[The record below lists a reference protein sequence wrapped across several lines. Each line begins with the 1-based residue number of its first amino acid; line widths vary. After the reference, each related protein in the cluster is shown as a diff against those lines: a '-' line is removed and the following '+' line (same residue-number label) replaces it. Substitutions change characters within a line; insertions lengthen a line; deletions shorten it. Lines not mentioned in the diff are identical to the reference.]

1 VTHIFLKP
9 VAGRDTPNPA
19 KGGAL
24 LPVEGDSVPLN
35 AYWQRR
41 INDGD
46 VVKAEPVEP
55 PAEAPKAP
63 KAGKQG
69 SASA

>member
-1 VTHIFLKP
+1 MTQIYLKP
-9 VAGRDTPNPA
+9 VAGRDCPDPA

-24 LPVEGDSVPLN
+24 LPEKGDSVPLN

-46 VVKAEPVEP
+46 VIKAEPE
-55 PAEAPKAP
+55 KAP
-63 KAGKQG
+63 KATTKAVKPADNG
-69 SASA
+69 SAEA

>member
-1 VTHIFLKP
+1 MTQIYLKP
-9 VAGRDTPNPA
+9 VAGRDSPDPA

-24 LPVEGDSVPLN
+24 LPEKGDSVPLN

-46 VVKAEPVEP
+46 VVKAEPE
-55 PAEAPKAP
+55 KAP
-63 KAGKQG
+63 KPTVKAARPADNG
-69 SASA
+69 SAEA

>member
-1 VTHIFLKP
+1 MTQIYVKP
-9 VAGRDTPNPA
+9 VAGRDTPDPA

-24 LPVEGDSVPLN
+24 LPAGGDSVPLN

-46 VVKAEPVEP
+46 VVKGEPAKAAKATTKAAKVADNGS
-55 PAEAPKAP
+55 AEA
-63 KAGKQG
+63 
-69 SASA
+69 

>member
-1 VTHIFLKP
+1 MTRIYLKP
-9 VAGRDTPNPA
+9 MAGRDSPDPD

-24 LPVEGDSVPLN
+24 LPEKGDSVPLN

-46 VVKAEPVEP
+46 VVEVEP
-55 PAEAPKAP
+55 EKTVKAAPKVDKGSAEA
-63 KAGKQG
+63 
-69 SASA
+69 

>member
-1 VTHIFLKP
+1 MTQIYLKP
-9 VAGRDTPNPA
+9 VAGRDSPDPA

-24 LPVEGDSVPLN
+24 LPEKGDSVPLN

-46 VVKAEPVEP
+46 VVKAEPP
-55 PAEAPKAP
+55 KAAKATTKAAQPADNGSAEA
-63 KAGKQG
+63 
-69 SASA
+69 

>member
-1 VTHIFLKP
+1 MP
-9 VAGRDTPNPA
+9 GRDSPDPA

-24 LPVEGDSVPLN
+24 LPEKGDSVPLN

-46 VVKAEPVEP
+46 VVKAEPE
-55 PAEAPKAP
+55 KAP
-63 KAGKQG
+63 KATKAAKPVDNG
-69 SASA
+69 SAEA

>member
-1 VTHIFLKP
+1 MTQIYLKP
-9 VAGRDTPNPA
+9 VAGRDSPDPA

-24 LPVEGDSVPLN
+24 LPEKGDSVPMN

-46 VVKAEPVEP
+46 VVNAEPE
-55 PAEAPKAP
+55 KAP
-63 KAGKQG
+63 KATTKAVKPADNG
-69 SASA
+69 SAEA

>member
-1 VTHIFLKP
+1 MTRIYLKP
-9 VAGRDTPNPA
+9 MAGRDSPDPA

-24 LPVEGDSVPLN
+24 LPAEGDSVPLN

-46 VVKAEPVEP
+46 VVEAEPEKAVKAAP
-55 PAEAPKAP
+55 KVDKGSAEA
-63 KAGKQG
+63 
-69 SASA
+69 

>member
-1 VTHIFLKP
+1 MTQIYLKP
-9 VAGRDTPNPA
+9 VAGRDSPDPA

-24 LPVEGDSVPLN
+24 LPEKGDSVPLN

-46 VVKAEPVEP
+46 VVKAEPP
-55 PAEAPKAP
+55 KAAKSTTKAAQPAEN
-63 KAGKQG
+63 G
-69 SASA
+69 SAEA